1 MSQAQPEILIYL
13 TQTCPFCTMARR
25 LLDGKGLRYEV
36 IDIGGDW
43 DLLKEKTGRRTVP
56 QVYIGQHHVGGFD
69 DLSAADKSGQ
79 LDQLLTE
86 HN

>member
-1 MSQAQPEILIYL
+1 MNQAKPEILIYL

-25 LLDGKGLRYEV
+25 LLDGKGLQYEV

-43 DLLKEKTGRRTVP
+43 DLLKEKTDRRTVP

-69 DLSAADKSGQ
+69 ELSAADQSGQ
-79 LDQLLTE
+79 LDQLLTDPD
-86 HN
+86 